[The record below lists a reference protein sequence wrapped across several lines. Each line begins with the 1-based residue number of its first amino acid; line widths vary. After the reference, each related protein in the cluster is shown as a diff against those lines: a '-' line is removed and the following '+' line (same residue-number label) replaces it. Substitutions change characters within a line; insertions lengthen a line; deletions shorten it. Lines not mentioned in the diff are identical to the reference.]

1 MIERILKIDELARI
15 KKSGIQK
22 KNVTLEEEIKQTE
35 KRIMEDYLERARGR
49 IEENRALEEKSLA
62 EKITEI
68 KRNTEEVLSFLKE
81 QKKEKMSTWVEKLKR
96 RVIGSL

>member
-35 KRIMEDYLERARGR
+35 KKIMEDYLERARGR

-62 EKITEI
+62 KKVEEI
-68 KRNTEEVLSFLKE
+68 KKNTEEVLSFLKE
-81 QKKEKMSTWVEKLKR
+81 QKREKMSTWVEMLKE
-96 RVIGSL
+96 RVVGSL